1 MQRRSEY
8 LMEKKMERIKDTELH
23 GRVSWGSVIAG
34 VVTVIAISL
43 LLTTLGTSLGL
54 SLLSPQSDD
63 VVNGADKAVLA
74 WSVVS
79 VVLSLACGGFV
90 AGRLAGAD
98 GTIHGFLS
106 WATSLLV
113 ASVLGFAAAGGIL
126 HMAGN
131 AVGATASAAGSA
143 LSGLGNVTAK
153 AGGTVAGVG
162 QNIAEELGLN
172 TQLSGGQAN
181 QQIMDA
187 LRKSNIK
194 ELQPEFLQ
202 AQLKDAGHDLTAAVK
217 NLAVNPDN
225 SDAILDELNS
235 KLKSRAE
242 TITQGV
248 DRNEVKKA
256 LADNTSMSP
265 EEADRAVNNV
275 IEARDK
281 TAQEVSQRITQLEN
295 RLNEAKAQYHEFK
308 LQAREK
314 ADAAAHTGAVI
325 ALWSFFGLLAGA
337 IISALAG
344 LWGVNTHPTH
354 RKIQA

>member
-1 MQRRSEY
+1 
-8 LMEKKMERIKDTELH
+8 MERIKDMELNR
-23 GRVSWGSVIAG
+23 RVSWGSVIAG
-34 VVTVIAISL
+34 VVTVMAVSL

-54 SLLSPQSDD
+54 SLLSPESDD

-74 WSVVS
+74 WSVAS
-79 VVLSLACGGFV
+79 VVLSLAFGGFV
-90 AGRLAGAD
+90 AGRLSGVD

-113 ASVLGFAAAGGIL
+113 ASILGFAAAGGIL
-126 HMAGN
+126 HMAGS
-131 AVGATASAAGSA
+131 AVGATVSVAGSA
-143 LSGLGNVTAK
+143 VSGLGNMAGKAAGATAD
-153 AGGTVAGVG
+153 VG
-162 QNIAEELGLN
+162 QNIVEGLGLN
-172 TQLSGGQAN
+172 TQLTDQPAN

-202 AQLKDAGHDLTAAVK
+202 AQLEDAGHDLTTAVK

-225 SDAILDELNS
+225 SDAILDGLNS

-242 TITQGV
+242 SISKGV

-256 LADNTSMSP
+256 LTDNTRMSP
-265 EEADRAVNNV
+265 DEADKAVDNF
-275 IEARDK
+275 IEARDRSV
-281 TAQEVSQRITQLEN
+281 QEISKRMTQLEN
-295 RLNEAKAQYHEFK
+295 RLNEAKAQYAEFK
-308 LQAREK
+308 QQAKET
-314 ADAAAHTGAVI
+314 ADAAAHTGAII

-344 LWGVNTHPTH
+344 LWGVNTHPAY
-354 RKIQA
+354 RKMRA